1 MLCQCTAFAMRF
13 VLSLSDCSTISATR
27 FIESPMDTVSIAIP
41 ETFMDSESLLLTPFQ
56 SSMIALRRSDSGVL
70 LIPPPSLRNEPQT
83 STFALDRDNSSLICY
98 TRPTLT
104 YSADTPHPH
113 RTTHG

>member
-56 SSMIALRRSDSGVL
+56 SSMIAFRRSHSRSTATTAPSFAIPDL
-70 LIPPPSLRNEPQT
+70 LLHIPPILPTHIVQRMADLPQRVG
-83 STFALDRDNSSLICY
+83 L
-98 TRPTLT
+98 
-104 YSADTPHPH
+104 H
-113 RTTHG
+113 RFHQR